1 MQSLDKKQAVL
12 LNFTANTYHWGCY
25 GTSMELWQSLAELGY
40 YIEMVNVREIHM
52 LDPTPHKV
60 GDFDDPDFGATFLK
74 ANLRIYHLLLSADV
88 VLVNGEGTL
97 HGNGKAAVNLLY
109 LMYLAKVN
117 FQKRVH
123 LVNGSFFPAD
133 DGAPSE
139 VLDMLYGRVAQ
150 KLDLLVPRE
159 TDSKAVLDRLGVANV
174 LGFDCLPRFIHRH
187 GALNSHVFQPTIVV
201 AGGVNMTREQARKF
215 GLLLAPF
222 QSGGT
227 RLKFLTGAKAFVNQ
241 EDARIYEEI
250 QRHCPAL
257 ECFNALSMA
266 DWLSTLQNA
275 ACLVSAR
282 YHHTLAAVSVGLPCV
297 VFPSNTSKTNA
308 SLAMLGLDTMQ
319 SLDQDP
325 EPIQHLLNEAFLQRL
340 APADAVKVQQ
350 VVELA
355 ANNFLQLENIP
366 QT

>member
-1 MQSLDKKQAVL
+1 MRHPEKPQAVL

-25 GTSMELWQSLAELGY
+25 GTSMEVWQSLVELGY
-40 YIEMVNVREIHM
+40 CIEMVNVQEIHM
-52 LDPTPHKV
+52 FDPTPQKL
-60 GDFDDPDFGATFLK
+60 GDFDDPDFGTSFLK

-88 VLVNGEGTL
+88 VVVNGEGTL

-133 DGAPSE
+133 NGAPNE

-187 GALNSHVFQPTIVV
+187 GALHSHVFQPTIVV
-201 AGGVNMTREQARKF
+201 AGGVNMTREQAQKF
-215 GLLLAPF
+215 GELLAHF
-222 QSGGT
+222 QTSGT
-227 RLKFLTGAKAFVNQ
+227 RLRFLTGAKAFVNT
-241 EDARIYEEI
+241 EDARIYEEMK
-250 QRHCPAL
+250 RHCPAL
-257 ECFNALSMA
+257 ECVNALSMA
-266 DWLSTLQNA
+266 DWLNTLQNV

-282 YHHTLAAVSVGLPCV
+282 YHHTLAAASLGLPCV

-319 SLDQDP
+319 SLDQGA
-325 EPIQHLLNEAFLQRL
+325 EEIQHLLNEALAQRL
-340 APADAVKVQQ
+340 APAESVKVEQ
-350 VVELA
+350 VVALA
-355 ANNFLQLENIP
+355 KNNFLQLEDQP
-366 QT
+366 QS